1 VDIATVA
8 ESAARL
14 SGTTVELLHA
24 FALAE
29 IQIKYQNRTGIQW
42 LQTQYTGS
50 IDPPPYSPRG
60 PSDLGESSRPP
71 PSLSLSLS
79 LPDSDDSAPYSP
91 RGPDSD
97 ASAPSYSPPRPPLS
111 LSLSLPL
118 SLHIAYV
125 SSPDYMHS
133 SVLCPVKIGW
143 SAVCRSECRTC
154 HVHQM
159 LSIVTAVVTGRNVV
173 ITRPIMTCNTLVMS

>member
-1 VDIATVA
+1 MYFVATQDRPVDIATVA

-79 LPDSDDSAPYSP
+79 P
-91 RGPDSD
+91 RFGRLGALLATGPRFGRLGALLLATTST
-97 ASAPSYSPPRPPLS
+97 S
-111 LSLSLPL
+111 LSLSLPA
-118 SLHIAYV
+118 SVSAYR
-125 SSPDYMHS
+125 
-133 SVLCPVKIGW
+133 
-143 SAVCRSECRTC
+143 VC
-154 HVHQM
+154 
-159 LSIVTAVVTGRNVV
+159 IFA
-173 ITRPIMTCNTLVMS
+173 

>member
-1 VDIATVA
+1 MDIATVA

-60 PSDLGESSRPP
+60 PSDLGESS
-71 PSLSLSLS
+71 
-79 LPDSDDSAPYSP
+79 
-91 RGPDSD
+91 
-97 ASAPSYSPPRPPLS
+97 RPPLS

>member
-1 VDIATVA
+1 VYFVATQDRPVDIATVA

-71 PSLSLSLS
+71 LSLSLSLSQIRPPRRPTRHEAIRIWESHHVHLPLSPSLSLSLS
-79 LPDSDDSAPYSP
+79 QIRTTRRPTRHGAQIRTP
-91 RGPDSD
+91 R
-97 ASAPSYSPPRPPLS
+97 RPPTRHHVHLS
-111 LSLSLPL
+111 LSLSPC
-118 SLHIAYV
+118 
-125 SSPDYMHS
+125 
-133 SVLCPVKIGW
+133 LCLCI
-143 SAVCRSECRTC
+143 SRMYLRLTIC
-154 HVHQM
+154 
-159 LSIVTAVVTGRNVV
+159 TAPFCVR
-173 ITRPIMTCNTLVMS
+173 